1 MEKAIKQADDLI
13 KTQPSLNQYEDE
25 IMFASLAGQD
35 KILDLL
41 KHNNIDKFKREVE
54 NLLKREINNI
64 NTLGYDLANFSPDA
78 QKALIKLTS
87 GKIKP
92 ES

>member
-1 MEKAIKQADDLI
+1 
-13 KTQPSLNQYEDE
+13 
-25 IMFASLAGQD
+25 MFASLAGQD

-41 KHNNIDKFKREVE
+41 KHTNVDEFKREVE
-54 NLLKREINNI
+54 NLLRHEINNI
-64 NTLGYDLANFSPDA
+64 NTLGYDLTNFSPDA

-87 GKIKP
+87 GKIKT